1 MSGIIDISECQSLKD
16 VDELMHCNLLAA
28 VEPVDIMTAEGD
40 LIPGKKA
47 IQNPETRQV
56 YHVASEQYTPLQN
69 STAFKWM
76 EDIVKAGDGY
86 FAQASLMNNEGTA
99 WLSLHTTNMELKQ
112 QDGRTDTL
120 ENRLWALNDHGGKH
134 SYLGGQLGFR
144 LFCNNQVPTIGDH
157 LLNKFSYRHTPTIT
171 DRVEMTTK
179 LLKAANADWAETA
192 PIFQHFAQKS
202 MTDGEF
208 KYMATALLDD
218 INGPSINP
226 ETNEVTKGRQRSIDE
241 LETFFGTGNQ
251 GAGDTAWGAL
261 QSITGWID
269 HRLDIYKE
277 SGAHAKKI
285 TQSQLDR
292 HFQNKIVGNTSRLKK
307 KAVKVLQTFH

>member
-16 VDELMHCNLLAA
+16 VDELMHCNLL
-28 VEPVDIMTAEGD
+28 
-40 LIPGKKA
+40 
-47 IQNPETRQV
+47 TRQV

-251 GAGDTAWGAL
+251 GAGDTA
-261 QSITGWID
+261 
-269 HRLDIYKE
+269 IYKE